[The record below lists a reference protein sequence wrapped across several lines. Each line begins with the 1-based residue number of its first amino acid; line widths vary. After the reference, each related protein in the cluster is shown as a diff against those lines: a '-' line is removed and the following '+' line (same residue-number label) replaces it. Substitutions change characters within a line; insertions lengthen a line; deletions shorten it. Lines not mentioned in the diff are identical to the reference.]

1 MNPGALPFVPPRFRP
16 VAAPIAIQQPEWF
29 EATIGARRTFQSMRD
44 VLAYEAGVRA
54 FHARGDIGAIGSPH
68 WQGWRD
74 AEAEAS
80 RALQGAA
87 S

>member
-1 MNPGALPFVPPRFRP
+1 MTLGRMLFAPPRFRP
-16 VAAPIAIQQPEWF
+16 AAAPIAIQQPEWF
-29 EATIGARRTFQSMRD
+29 EASIGARRTFQSMRD

-74 AEAEAS
+74 AEAEADAEL
-80 RALQGAA
+80 RGAA
-87 S
+87 